1 MSFAVL
7 QDVLLLWVVYFQH
20 IYLHLEESPL
30 DGPILPHLEILQ
42 SEPLRASFQGLLTFH
57 FRLKNIYGFLDVSW

>member
-7 QDVLLLWVVYFQH
+7 QAVLLLWVVYFQP
-20 IYLHLEESPL
+20 IYLHLEKSPL

-42 SEPLRASFQGLLTFH
+42 AEPLRASFQGSLAFH
-57 FRLKNIYGFLDVSW
+57 FRLKNVYGFLDISR